1 MREKDENLPCR
12 IFAILVMLFLLAPLV
27 VIVIASFTPT
37 ALITFPPQGF
47 SLKWYANIFGSST
60 HFMDGLV
67 NSLKIGILATAADIL
82 LGVTA
87 ALSVCRYS
95 FKGKDALLNY
105 YTSPMYVPSV
115 AFAFVLLQV
124 YSQIGGV
131 SGMLR
136 IFIGHLIIILP
147 YIVRNTVSVL
157 HVFNWT
163 LEDAATSMGATP
175 IQVFFKITIPL
186 ARALVTRPSILLL
199 DEPLSNLDAKLRV
212 EMQVEIKRIQKELG
226 ITTIIVT
233 HDHEEAVSLADRVIV
248 MNAGHILQIGK
259 PQEVFDRPASPFISD
274 FLGFST
280 FLHGIAAGAEGDMRL
295 IRCGAHTLQV
305 PAEAAQELTEGDACI
320 LAIRSENIRTAEQE
334 GVNTVRGTVK
344 SATYKGHTTR
354 LEVSGCF
361 EEMVYPAIHEYAD
374 VQEGSEVLLHF
385 PAQHFCVYKDIK

>member
-1 MREKDENLPCR
+1 MATLELQGLTKRFGEFTAVDSMNLKAAEGEMIALLGGSGCGKTTTLRMIAGFTEPT
-12 IFAILVMLFLLAPLV
+12 AGQILVDGKNV
-27 VIVIASFTPT
+27 STI
-37 ALITFPPQGF
+37 PP
-47 SLKWYANIFGSST
+47 YRRN
-60 HFMDGLV
+60 
-67 NSLKIGILATAADIL
+67 IGIFFQNY
-82 LGVTA
+82 
-87 ALSVCRYS
+87 ALFPHMTV
-95 FKGKDALLNY
+95 FEN
-105 YTSPMYVPSV
+105 V
-115 AFAFVLLQV
+115 AFGLKLQKLPKNEIRERV
-124 YSQIGGV
+124 EH
-131 SGMLR
+131 ML
-136 IFIGHLIIILP
+136 
-147 YIVRNTVSVL
+147 
-157 HVFNWT
+157 
-163 LEDAATSMGATP
+163 
-175 IQVFFKITIPL
+175 
-186 ARALVTRPSILLL
+186 ALVKLTGMDKRYPRQQQRGQFIAEAFSAARRHNAKRVASGKNGVRAIVSEPRLLLL

-259 PQEVFDRPASPFISD
+259 PQEVFDRPASPFIAD
-274 FLGFST
+274 FMGFST

>member
-1 MREKDENLPCR
+1 MIIFDHVSKVYPNGTVGLDDVDLTIQDGEFVAIIGRSGAGKSTLLRSVNRMHQITSGTLTVNGTDVSTLSGKSLRRFRRGIGMVFQSFNLVTRTTVIKNVLSACVPDMPFWR
-12 IFAILVMLFLLAPLV
+12 VLLGAFRKADK
-27 VIVIASFTPT
+27 IK
-37 ALITFPPQGF
+37 ALE
-47 SLKWYANIFGSST
+47 SLDK
-60 HFMDGLV
+60 V
-67 NSLKIGILATAADIL
+67 GILDKAYIRADQ
-82 LGVTA
+82 
-87 ALSVCRYS
+87 LSGGQQQR
-95 FKGKDALLNY
+95 
-105 YTSPMYVPSV
+105 V
-115 AFAFVLLQV
+115 A
-124 YSQIGGV
+124 
-131 SGMLR
+131 
-136 IFIGHLIIILP
+136 
-147 YIVRNTVSVL
+147 
-157 HVFNWT
+157 
-163 LEDAATSMGATP
+163 
-175 IQVFFKITIPL
+175 L

-248 MNAGHILQIGK
+248 MNAGYILQIGK
-259 PQEVFDRPASPFISD
+259 PQEVFDRPASPFIAD
-274 FLGFST
+274 FMGFST

-305 PAEAAQELTEGDACI
+305 PAEAAQELSEGDACI

>member
-1 MREKDENLPCR
+1 MATLELQGLTKRFGEFTAVDSMNLKAAEGEMIALLGGSGCGKTTTLRMIAGFTEPT
-12 IFAILVMLFLLAPLV
+12 AGQILVDGKNV
-27 VIVIASFTPT
+27 STI
-37 ALITFPPQGF
+37 PP
-47 SLKWYANIFGSST
+47 YRRN
-60 HFMDGLV
+60 
-67 NSLKIGILATAADIL
+67 IGIFFQNY
-82 LGVTA
+82 
-87 ALSVCRYS
+87 ALFPHMTV
-95 FKGKDALLNY
+95 FEN
-105 YTSPMYVPSV
+105 V
-115 AFAFVLLQV
+115 AFGLKLQKLPKNEIRERV
-124 YSQIGGV
+124 EHMLALVKLTGMDKRYPRQLSGGQQQRV
-131 SGMLR
+131 A
-136 IFIGHLIIILP
+136 I
-147 YIVRNTVSVL
+147 
-157 HVFNWT
+157 
-163 LEDAATSMGATP
+163 
-175 IQVFFKITIPL
+175 
-186 ARALVTRPSILLL
+186 ARALALHPDILCF
-199 DEPLSNLDAKLRV
+199 DEPASALDPTLTGEVLRVLDAKL
-212 EMQVEIKRIQKELG
+212 QVANGEEIKRIQKELG

-259 PQEVFDRPASPFISD
+259 PQEVFDRPASPFIAD
-274 FLGFST
+274 FMGFST

>member
-1 MREKDENLPCR
+1 MATLELQGLTKRFGEFTAVDSMNLKAAEGEMIALLGGSGCGKTTTLRMIAGFTEPT
-12 IFAILVMLFLLAPLV
+12 AGQILVDGKNV
-27 VIVIASFTPT
+27 STI
-37 ALITFPPQGF
+37 PP
-47 SLKWYANIFGSST
+47 YRRN
-60 HFMDGLV
+60 
-67 NSLKIGILATAADIL
+67 IGIFFQNY
-82 LGVTA
+82 
-87 ALSVCRYS
+87 ALFPHMTV
-95 FKGKDALLNY
+95 FEN
-105 YTSPMYVPSV
+105 V
-115 AFAFVLLQV
+115 AFGLKLQKLPKNEIRERV
-124 YSQIGGV
+124 EHMLALVKLTGMDKRYPRQLSGGQQQRV
-131 SGMLR
+131 
-136 IFIGHLIIILP
+136 
-147 YIVRNTVSVL
+147 
-157 HVFNWT
+157 
-163 LEDAATSMGATP
+163 A
-175 IQVFFKITIPL
+175 L

-259 PQEVFDRPASPFISD
+259 PQEVFDRPASPFIAD
-274 FLGFST
+274 FMGFST
-280 FLHGIAAGAEGDMRL
+280 FLHGIAAGAE
-295 IRCGAHTLQV
+295 
-305 PAEAAQELTEGDACI
+305 AAQELSEGDACI

>member
-1 MREKDENLPCR
+1 MSDSLLEIRNLTKRYGENTVLR
-12 IFAILVMLFLLAPLV
+12 NLSFTVRRGE
-27 VIVIASFTPT
+27 VIVVLGPSGCGKSTLLRCIN
-37 ALITFPPQGF
+37 ALEPIQG
-47 SLKWYANIFGSST
+47 GE
-60 HFMDGLV
+60 
-67 NSLKIGILATAADIL
+67 IL
-82 LGVTA
+82 LGGEVIDRSPA
-87 ALSVCRYS
+87 GLPALRRRIGMVFQSYELFPHMTV
-95 FKGKDALLNY
+95 FEN
-105 YTSPMYVPSV
+105 V
-115 AFAFVLLQV
+115 AFGLKLQKLPKNEIRERV
-124 YSQIGGV
+124 ERMLALVKLTGMDKRYPRQLSGGQQQRV
-131 SGMLR
+131 
-136 IFIGHLIIILP
+136 
-147 YIVRNTVSVL
+147 
-157 HVFNWT
+157 
-163 LEDAATSMGATP
+163 A
-175 IQVFFKITIPL
+175 L

-259 PQEVFDRPASPFISD
+259 PQEVFDRPASPFIAD
-274 FLGFST
+274 FMGFST

-305 PAEAAQELTEGDACI
+305 PAEAAQELSEGDACI